1 VYAETLREK
10 DTAMLT
16 VEEARARILAAIAPR
31 APLPAETIPLTSALD
46 RILAEDAIAHDE
58 TPPFIN
64 SAMDGYAMRAEDTRH
79 ATTEAPVSLRLAGE
93 VPAGRVYAG
102 VVAPGEAVRILTG
115 APVPDGADA
124 VLQQELTEVAD
135 GIVTVRQAVAIGNNM
150 RPAGGD
156 IRPGM
161 RLIAAGTQ
169 LGPAEIALLAAAGI
183 HPARVTRRPR
193 VAILAT
199 GDELA
204 PLGET
209 PQPGQIRETNSP
221 YLIAAVLRA
230 GGEPIPLGIAR
241 DRADEIRAKLDQART
256 ADLIL
261 TSGGVSVGD
270 YDLVKQILAEQ
281 GNIDFWRVR
290 MKPGKPLAFGL
301 LGETPL
307 LGLPGNPASA
317 AVTFELFGRPT
328 IRRMLGCAQV
338 ERPVAQAR
346 LIGSAIERGDRRH
359 FVRVRLSSHE
369 GILEARQ
376 TGRQD
381 SHLISS
387 LQGASAYLV
396 IAEGEGKVD
405 EGEMVPALL
414 LNDALPW
421 G

>member
-1 VYAETLREK
+1 
-10 DTAMLT
+10 MLT
-16 VEEARARILAAIAPR
+16 VEEARARILAHIPPR
-31 APLPAETIPLTSALD
+31 SPLSAESIPLTTALD

-64 SAMDGYAMRAEDTRH
+64 SAMDGYALRAEDTRS
-79 ATTEAPVSLRLAGE
+79 ASENMPVALRLAGE
-93 VPAGRVYAG
+93 VPAGRVYEG
-102 VVAPGEAVRILTG
+102 IVASGEAVRILTG
-115 APVPDGADA
+115 APVPNGADA
-124 VLQQELTEVAD
+124 VLQQEVTEVAD
-135 GIVTVRQAVAIGNNM
+135 GMVTIRRAVGVGNNL

-183 HPARVTRRPR
+183 HPVRVTRRPR

-209 PQPGQIRETNSP
+209 PHPGQIRETNSP

-230 GGEPIPLGIAR
+230 GAEPVPLGIAR
-241 DRADEIRAKLDQART
+241 DRIDEIRAKLEQARA

-317 AVTFELFGRPT
+317 AVTFELFGRPA
-328 IRRMLGCAQV
+328 IRRMLGCAQI
-338 ERPVAQAR
+338 ERPMVQAQ
-346 LIGSAIERGDRRH
+346 LVGSAIERGDRRH
-359 FVRVRLSSHE
+359 FVRVRLSTQA
-369 GILEARQ
+369 GQLQARQ
-376 TGRQD
+376 TGAQD

-396 IAEGEGKVD
+396 INEGTGVVNEGEL
-405 EGEMVPALL
+405 VPALL

-421 G
+421 EDVSGEPQA

>member
-1 VYAETLREK
+1 
-10 DTAMLT
+10 MLT
-16 VEEARARILAAIAPR
+16 VEEARARILAHIS
-31 APLPAETIPLTSALD
+31 PLAAEDVPLTAALD
-46 RILAEDAIAHDE
+46 RILAEDAVARDE
-58 TPPFIN
+58 TPPFVN
-64 SAMDGYAMRAEDTRH
+64 SAMDGYALRAEDTQS
-79 ATTEAPVSLRLAGE
+79 ATDDAPVTLRLVGE
-93 VPAGRVYAG
+93 VPAGSVYAG
-102 VVAPGEAVRILTG
+102 EVASGETVRILTG

-124 VLQQELTEVAD
+124 VLQQELTEVAN
-135 GIVTVRQAVAIGNNM
+135 GIVSLRQPVTVGANI

-161 RLIAAGTQ
+161 RLIPAGTQ

-183 HPARVTRRPR
+183 HPVRVTRQPR

-209 PQPGQIRETNSP
+209 PRPGQIRETNSP

-230 GGEPIPLGIAR
+230 GAEPVPLGIAR
-241 DRADEIRAKLDQART
+241 DRADEIRANLREAGD

-270 YDLVKQILAEQ
+270 YDLVKQILSEQ

-290 MKPGKPLAFGL
+290 MRPGKPLAFGL

-317 AVTFELFGRPT
+317 AVTFELFGRPA
-328 IRRMLGCAQV
+328 IRRMLGCAQI
-338 ERPVAQAR
+338 ERPIVRAR
-346 LIGSAIERGDRRH
+346 LIGSDIARGDRRH
-359 FVRVRLSSHE
+359 FVRVRLSARE
-369 GILEARQ
+369 GVLEARQ
-376 TGRQD
+376 TGAQD

-387 LQGASAYLV
+387 LRGASAYLV
-396 IAEGEGKVD
+396 IEEGEGVVAAGD
-405 EGEMVPALL
+405 FVPALL
-414 LNDALPW
+414 LNDAMPW
-421 G
+421 TEDQSESQA